1 MERWAEVYQAYF
13 LDVYRYAL
21 SLCRE
26 RALAEDLT
34 SETFLKGM
42 DAFHR
47 FRGDCPVSLWLC
59 RITRNLYI
67 SHLRKHQRVLPVA
80 EIPEPGV
87 NLSNDPADLVGE
99 KDAGERAFRA
109 ALALTEPARQIV
121 LLRSVMGLGFRE
133 IAALYGKGENWA
145 CVVYHRAR
153 KKLKDTLEDEDGV
166 SM

>member
-21 SLCRE
+21 SLCKE

-34 SETFLKGM
+34 SDTFLKAM
-42 DAFHR
+42 DAFHK
-47 FRGDCPVSLWLC
+47 FRGDCPVNLWLC
-59 RITRNLYI
+59 RITRNLYV
-67 SHLRKHQRVLPVA
+67 SHLRKQQRVIPVA
-80 EIPEPGV
+80 EIPEPD
-87 NLSNDPADLVGE
+87 LEALNDPAEVVSLQ
-99 KDAGERAFRA
+99 DAGERALAA
-109 ALALTEPARQIV
+109 ALALSEPARQIV
-121 LLRSVMGLGFRE
+121 LLRCVVGMGFKD

-153 KKLKDTLEDEDGV
+153 RKLKETLEEQDAL

>member
-1 MERWAEVYQAYF
+1 MKGWAEVYQAYF

-34 SETFLKGM
+34 SETFLKAM
-42 DAFHR
+42 DAFHK
-47 FRGDCPVSLWLC
+47 FRGDCPVNQWLC

-67 SHLRKHQRVLPVA
+67 SHLRKHSRVIPVG
-80 EIPEPGV
+80 EIPELGV
-87 NLSNDPADLVGE
+87 NLSNDPADLVGAQ
-99 KDAGERAFRA
+99 DAGERALKA
-109 ALALTEPARQIV
+109 ALALGEPARQIV
-121 LLRSVMGLGFRE
+121 LLRSVMGMSFGE
-133 IAALYGKGENWA
+133 IAALYRKSENWA

-153 KKLKDTLEDEDGV
+153 KKLKESLEEQDGI

>member
-1 MERWAEVYQAYF
+1 MKGWEQVYQAYF

-34 SETFLKGM
+34 SDTFLKGM
-42 DAFHR
+42 DAFYR
-47 FRGDCPVSLWLC
+47 FRGDCPVNVWLC

-67 SHLRKHQRVLPVA
+67 SHLRKHGRVIPVE
-80 EIPEPGV
+80 EIPEPEV

-99 KDAGERAFRA
+99 KDAGERALMVT
-109 ALALTEPARQIV
+109 LALPEPGRQIV
-121 LLRSVMGLGFRE
+121 LLRSVQGMSFAQ
-133 IAALYGKGENWA
+133 IAALYQKSENWA

-153 KKLKDTLEDEDGV
+153 KKLKETLEVDDGI
-166 SM
+166 SL

>member
-34 SETFLKGM
+34 SDTFLKAM
-42 DAFHR
+42 DAFHK
-47 FRGDCPVSLWLC
+47 FRGDCPVNLWLC
-59 RITRNLYI
+59 RITRNLYV
-67 SHLRKHQRVLPVA
+67 SHLRKHSRVIPVE
-80 EIPEPGV
+80 EIPEPGTA
-87 NLSNDPADLVGE
+87 LWEDPAEVVSTQ
-99 KDAGERAFRA
+99 DAGERALAA
-109 ALALTEPARQIV
+109 ALALSEPARQIV
-121 LLRSVMGLGFRE
+121 LLRSVMGMGFKD

-153 KKLKDTLEDEDGV
+153 KKLKEALEEQDEI